1 MRYFDWYYLLAFL
14 PIVILGYFIAPKKLK
29 PFVLLLASYVY
40 IFLLCGKLLVYIV
53 LATLVIYIIGKWLEK
68 LKAKETEELENI
80 EKERKKEIKEL
91 YNKKRKRVLILGIF
105 ILVLMLTMTKYLD
118 FISININNI
127 LSLFKVNF
135 RVRISNFL
143 APLGISFYTLSA
155 LSYIIDVYRGKVSGN
170 NKLPKL
176 ALFLA
181 FFPQIT
187 EGPIARYDD
196 IADDLYSGKP
206 LEYKNMCFGAQRI
219 VYGLIKKMVI
229 ADRLNPF
236 VTTIFSEY
244 YNYNGAMILLG
255 VILYVVQLYMDFSGV
270 IDIAIGSG
278 EIFGVRMPE
287 NFRQP
292 FFSRSISDFWSR
304 WHITLGTWFKDYIFY
319 PISLCKTSRKMT
331 SAFRKKLG
339 NHLGPIIPGSI
350 ALLVVWF
357 LNGLWHGAGYNYLFF
372 GMYHFTFIFLGN
384 LFRPLFLNLY
394 QKLKIDINNKFLVV
408 IEVIKT
414 TIIVIFGE
422 LFFRA
427 SSLSVGFK
435 MFKRIFT
442 DFSFRALNLKNILGL
457 GVDGHDFMIV
467 IVTLIIIF
475 IIGLLKEKKVNI
487 RESIA
492 SKPIV
497 VRWIIYYALILFLLI
512 FGAYG
517 IQYAPVDP
525 MYANF

>member
-68 LKAKETEELENI
+68 LKAKEAEELENI
-80 EKERKKEIKEL
+80 EKERKKEIKGL

-135 RVRISNFL
+135 RVKISNFL

-170 NKLPKL
+170 NKLSKL

-206 LEYKNMCFGAQRI
+206 LEYKNMCFGVQRI

-229 ADRLNPF
+229 
-236 VTTIFSEY
+236 SY
-244 YNYNGAMILLG
+244 
-255 VILYVVQLYMDFSGV
+255 
-270 IDIAIGSG
+270 
-278 EIFGVRMPE
+278 
-287 NFRQP
+287 
-292 FFSRSISDFWSR
+292 
-304 WHITLGTWFKDYIFY
+304 
-319 PISLCKTSRKMT
+319 
-331 SAFRKKLG
+331 
-339 NHLGPIIPGSI
+339 
-350 ALLVVWF
+350 
-357 LNGLWHGAGYNYLFF
+357 
-372 GMYHFTFIFLGN
+372 
-384 LFRPLFLNLY
+384 
-394 QKLKIDINNKFLVV
+394 
-408 IEVIKT
+408 
-414 TIIVIFGE
+414 IVIC
-422 LFFRA
+422 
-427 SSLSVGFK
+427 
-435 MFKRIFT
+435 
-442 DFSFRALNLKNILGL
+442 
-457 GVDGHDFMIV
+457 
-467 IVTLIIIF
+467 
-475 IIGLLKEKKVNI
+475 
-487 RESIA
+487 
-492 SKPIV
+492 
-497 VRWIIYYALILFLLI
+497 
-512 FGAYG
+512 
-517 IQYAPVDP
+517 
-525 MYANF
+525 